1 MEVAFL
7 AGLNVLY
14 VEDEPVLREEITTFL
29 KRRVNQVIVAEN
41 GKIGLDKFATH
52 PVDFIITDLKMPVL
66 DGIEMSREIRKT
78 NSNIPIIITTA
89 LSDVELMQTSIEL
102 GISRY
107 ILKPIE
113 GEAFNQ
119 ALLGVCHKLQK
130 TQKKSHISLSIEASK
145 LLERKIET
153 EVAKIIKATSG
164 KGPSKVQAF
173 VRANLVEITIQG
185 SRTPIEQTILT
196 NDKNVR
202 IGDYMRDIYYGQIKK
217 QVEQHIQELSGFNA
231 VWQSQKCDSVRDVDH
246 IKLIIEI
253 EG

>member
-29 KRRVNQVIVAEN
+29 KRRVKHVIVAEN
-41 GKIGLDKFATH
+41 GKIGLEKFATH

-89 LSDVELMQTSIEL
+89 LSDVELMQMSIEL
-102 GISRY
+102 GINRY

-113 GEAFNQ
+113 GEALNQ
-119 ALLGVCHKLQK
+119 ALLGVCQKLQSM
-130 TQKKSHISLSIEASK
+130 QKLPHASLTTDASK

-164 KGPSKVQAF
+164 KGPSKVQVF
-173 VRANLVEITIQG
+173 VRANLVEISIYG
-185 SRTPIEQTILT
+185 SRTPIEQTILMSE
-196 NDKNVR
+196 KNVR
-202 IGDYMRDIYYGQIKK
+202 IGDYVREIYYGQIKS
-217 QVEQHIQELSGFNA
+217 QIEQGILFLSGYNA

-246 IKLIIEI
+246 IKLVIEI
-253 EG
+253 